1 MYLLS
6 SQLFVDIMLTPLH
19 QSIPVLILLI
29 VGIVTVRSTDSIS
42 EVVMVS
48 YICQGPAFYVSNLT

>member
-1 MYLLS
+1 MSLMS
-6 SQLFVDIMLTPLH
+6 SQESNPEIF
-19 QSIPVLILLI
+19 LLI